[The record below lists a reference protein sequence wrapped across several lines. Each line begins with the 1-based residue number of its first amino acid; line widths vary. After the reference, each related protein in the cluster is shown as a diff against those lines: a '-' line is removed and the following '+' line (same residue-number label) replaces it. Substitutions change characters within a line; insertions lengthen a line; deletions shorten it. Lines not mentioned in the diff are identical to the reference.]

1 MRFDGSGIPYRASP
15 RDARAQFA
23 LLRRLMPILPAL
35 DSVGQ
40 SLSRRGTTDPAA
52 AFAAIAPLAAA
63 SEDDMAFVVDAA
75 LASCEREIGGE
86 WHPALDGADDLDL
99 DATLQIVAHVVTLNF
114 GAFFQVPRPDF
125 WETPLDG
132 PSYQPVT
139 MPNGTDWLYRPALR
153 SLCTYTDLCDGTL
166 HIADVA
172 EMNNLL
178 DVADE
183 NQRRAHQAAEK
194 ARP

>member
-1 MRFDGSGIPYRASP
+1 MQFEVSGKAYRLELL
-15 RDARAQFA
+15 DARAQFH

-40 SLSRRGTTDPAA
+40 SLARRGKTDPAA
-52 AFAAIAPLAAA
+52 AFAAIAPLAQA
-63 SEDDMAFVVDAA
+63 SEEDVGFVVDAA
-75 LASCEREIGGE
+75 LRSCEQEIDGA
-86 WHPALDGADDLDL
+86 WRPALDASDDLDL
-99 DATLQIVAHVVTLNF
+99 ADTLQIVAHVVALNF
-114 GAFFQVPRPDF
+114 GPFFAVEQPEFVETYVDGADFRPA
-125 WETPLDG
+125 
-132 PSYQPVT
+132 T

-153 SLCTYTDLCDGTL
+153 SLCTYTDLRDGTL
-166 HIADVA
+166 HIDDVA

-183 NQRRAHQAAEK
+183 NQRRAHKAAER